1 MNPKV
6 PNRKGSEQAKS
17 YWKNKT
23 LLRYHF
29 LKKTPGR
36 ETSGQVLF
44 KNLVT
49 LIRWMQC
56 HYTKRAGFQGQAN
69 QITI

>member
-6 PNRKGSEQAKS
+6 PNLKGSEQAKS

-23 LLRYHF
+23 LLRYH
-29 LKKTPGR
+29 LLQKTPDR

-44 KNLVT
+44 KKLGT
-49 LIRWMQC
+49 LIRWMRR
-56 HYTKRAGFQGQAN
+56 HYTKRVGFQGQAS
-69 QITI
+69 QPTT